1 MDFYR
6 PGLVEV
12 DSPLI
17 DGRSPHMLD
26 PDRTQTL
33 VDTLQ
38 FYLQQPAL
46 RAAIASEGR
55 SRFMSRTCI
64 SIECPQALWRPVG
77 LVLNRCARTV
87 RLEVVDSCG
96 PRHARLSL
104 FAYGN
109 V

>member
-55 SRFMSRTCI
+55 SRFMSRTRI
-64 SIECPQALWRPVG
+64 SIECP
-77 LVLNRCARTV
+77 
-87 RLEVVDSCG
+87 
-96 PRHARLSL
+96 
-104 FAYGN
+104 
-109 V
+109 